1 MKPQPT
7 RACAGHVHIDRI
19 RVHGA
24 LDHHPVGK
32 VFYQVFG
39 DEGEI
44 LPVGA
49 SPRKKQRRASWPADR
64 VRVLSRDVES
74 ETLARRIEFDCCPP
88 KVLQKHNFFGHADLR
103 SYTYKIFRQQLD
115 ALKIIPTDEVD
126 QEWAA
131 GQVGLTEIHLTANF
145 WCPPIQVSIID
156 AIDENNR
163 TRKIRDRETCISL
176 GYGPQGRSVHHT
188 ATVYSKYE
196 LLRKEWKAPGPRQQ
210 DLLDL
215 ASRSIRVE
223 LKLHHQGLRERGLNY
238 VSRWTGVDVD
248 ALFFELLSRQNIITS
263 IQRLLTQDEELMLT
277 PNLRRAYVLWLKGEN
292 LTTHFSRTTVWSYAR
307 KVKDLVGI
315 DITAERRPQALP
327 HADSAAIFT
336 RNNIVPIPVW
346 AYGSP
351 YYSNPLEGEEGFAN
365 LGGHD
370 PNEVMRC
377 GGPTL

>member
-7 RACAGHVHIDRI
+7 QAHAGHVHIDRI

-49 SPRKKQRRASWPADR
+49 SPRKKLRRASWPADR

-88 KVLQKHNFFGHADLR
+88 KVLQRHNFFGHADLG
-103 SYTYKIFRQQLD
+103 SYTYKIFRHQLGILD
-115 ALKIIPTDEVD
+115 INPTDEAD

-131 GQVGLTEIHLTANF
+131 GQVGLTEVHLTANF
-145 WCPPIQVSIID
+145 WCPPIQALIID

-163 TRKIRDRETCISL
+163 TGKIRDRETCISL

-196 LLRKEWKAPGPRQQ
+196 LLRKEWKAPGPRQKA
-210 DLLDL
+210 LLDL
-215 ASRSIRVE
+215 ASRSIRIE
-223 LKLHHQGLRERGLNY
+223 LKLHHQGLRERGLQY
-238 VSRWTGVDVD
+238 VSRWSEVDVD
-248 ALFFELLSRQNIITS
+248 DLFFELLSRKKITTAV
-263 IQRLLTQDEELMLT
+263 QRMLTADEERMLP
-277 PNLRRAYVLWLKGEN
+277 PNLKRAYLLWLNGEE
-292 LTTHFSRTTVWSYAR
+292 LKKHFSRTTVWNYVQ
-307 KVKDLVGI
+307 KVNELVGV
-315 DITAERRPQALP
+315 DMAAERRPKALP
-327 HADSAAIFT
+327 QANTAAIFT
-336 RNNIVPIPVW
+336 RENIVPIPDW
-346 AYGSP
+346 AHGSA
-351 YYSNPLEGEEGFAN
+351 YYSAP
-365 LGGHD
+365 
-370 PNEVMRC
+370 
-377 GGPTL
+377 

>member
-1 MKPQPT
+1 M
-7 RACAGHVHIDRI
+7 HIDRI
-19 RVHGA
+19 RVHGS

-32 VFYQVFG
+32 VFYQAFG
-39 DEGEI
+39 DEGDM

-49 SPRKKQRRASWPADR
+49 SPRKKQRRASWPSDR
-64 VRVLSRDVES
+64 GRVLSRDVES

-103 SYTYKIFRQQLD
+103 SYTYKIFRHQLD
-115 ALKIIPTDEVD
+115 ILGINPTDEAD

-145 WCPPIQVSIID
+145 WCPPIQALIID

-163 TRKIRDRETCISL
+163 TGKIRDRETCISL

-196 LLRKEWKAPGPRQQ
+196 LLRKEWKMPGPRQK

-238 VSRWTGVDVD
+238 VSRWSGVDVD
-248 ALFFELLSRQNIITS
+248 ALFFELLSRKKIATS
-263 IQRLLTQDEELMLT
+263 VQRLLTDDEEHMLA
-277 PNLRRAYVLWLKGEN
+277 PHLRRAYVLWLNGEDLN
-292 LTTHFSRTTVWSYAR
+292 KHFSRTAVWSYVR
-307 KVKDLVGI
+307 KVKELVGI
-315 DITAERRPQALP
+315 DMTADRRPQALP
-327 HADSAAIFT
+327 QASTAEIFI
-336 RNNIVPIPVW
+336 RENIVPIPDW
-346 AYGSP
+346 AYDSP
-351 YYSNPLEGEEGFAN
+351 HYSSPLW
-365 LGGHD
+365 
-370 PNEVMRC
+370 
-377 GGPTL
+377 T